1 MEAPVRVLWLDPDV
15 QAVAQQVVQLERPTW
30 SITQAQT
37 FLDAL
42 EHMTRAAFDLAI
54 IDLKLPDAVGT
65 DVWQHIKKLN
75 LQMRGI
81 ITTSSPSLRQFVAV
95 DEPGILAYLLKPL
108 EMESVVALLD
118 QTIGR

>member
-1 MEAPVRVLWLDPDV
+1 VKGAVRVLWLDPDV
-15 QAVAQQVVQLERPTW
+15 QAVAEHAHQLERSSW
-30 SITQAQT
+30 SITHAHT

-42 EHMTRAAFDLAI
+42 DQMTQAAFDIAI
-54 IDLKLPDAVGT
+54 IDLNLPDAVGT

-75 LQMRGI
+75 PQMRGI

-108 EMESVVALLD
+108 EMESVVSIID
-118 QTIGR
+118 QAIGR